1 MSECVEEGVQQPVW
15 QRPVL
20 EVMLAA
26 DTANSTGAVGD
37 GSLGLS

>member
-1 MSECVEEGVQQPVW
+1 MSERVEEGVQQPVW

-26 DTANSTGAVGD
+26 DTANSGGVVGD
-37 GSLGLS
+37 GSLGQS

>member
-1 MSECVEEGVQQPVW
+1 MSERADEIMQRPVW

-20 EVMLAA
+20 EMMPAE
-26 DTANSTGAVGD
+26 DTANSSGAVGD

>member
-1 MSECVEEGVQQPVW
+1 MSERVEEGVQQPVW

-20 EVMLAA
+20 EVMPAE
-26 DTANSTGAVGD
+26 DTANSSGAVGD